1 MKRLLFDVK
10 RMFEPSVPGVKK
22 AREYLFSPQF
32 GTSLDG
38 IHSPGGG
45 NSPEIKQGFEL
56 KIYVR

>member
-1 MKRLLFDVK
+1 MAFDVK
-10 RMFEPSVPGVKK
+10 RMFEPSVLGVKK

-38 IHSPGGG
+38 IHGPGGG
-45 NSPEIKQGFEL
+45 NSPEIKQDFEL